1 MNFICNKVKILYIM
15 GDCMDSVL
23 LSTGKDNWETPSDF
37 YNKLNEEFGFD
48 LDPCCNEKNKKCKN
62 YFTSEQD
69 GLKQDWGGYTV
80 FCNPPYSKSGKQDE
94 WVKKCYEES
103 KKDGTTVV
111 ALLPARTDTK
121 RFHKYIW
128 NGNCSEIRFIEGRLF
143 FELDG
148 KPVVGKNG
156 KPMPAPFPSMIVIW
170 GKK

>member
-1 MNFICNKVKILYIM
+1 
-15 GDCMDSVL
+15 MDNAL
-23 LSTGKDNWETPSDF
+23 LSTGKDDWETPQDF
-37 YNKLNEEFGFD
+37 YNKLDNEFHFT
-48 LDPCCNEKNKKCKN
+48 LDPCCTNNNSKCDKFYTEKDN
-62 YFTSEQD
+62 
-69 GLKQDWGGYTV
+69 GLNQDWVGEIV

-103 KKDGTTVV
+103 KKPNTVVV